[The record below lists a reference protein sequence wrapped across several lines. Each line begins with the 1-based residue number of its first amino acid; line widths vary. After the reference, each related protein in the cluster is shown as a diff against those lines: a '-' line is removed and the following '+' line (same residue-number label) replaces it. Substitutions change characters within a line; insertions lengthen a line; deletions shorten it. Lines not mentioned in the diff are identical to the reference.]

1 MNNIKSAVDA
11 YIRKYPPAF
20 ELFQNLLEVGDVY
33 MIGGVLREYRDK
45 EKIEDLR
52 DADFIID
59 IHDRSKWERIISIY
73 RPGRNHF
80 EGYKFSC
87 SGFIVDVWE
96 MEKTWALKNNIVT
109 ISGNDWLSTLPKT
122 VFLNMD
128 AIIYDMKHDRWYDR
142 EYRQAKDTGVLDVVL
157 EDNPYVELNVLR
169 AMILQKK
176 YDMTY
181 SRRLRDIIRK
191 CLKKDVNLK
200 QTLMDIQYNRYQKEI
215 LTEQDIEDI
224 LRYLAE

>member
-1 MNNIKSAVDA
+1 MNNIKSAVDT

-20 ELFQNLLEVGDVY
+20 ELFQDLLEVGDVY

-59 IHDRSKWERIISIY
+59 IHDRPKWERIISIY

-109 ISGNDWLSTLPKT
+109 MSGNDWLSTLPKT

-191 CLKKDVNLK
+191 CLENDVNLK
-200 QTLMDIQYNRYQKEI
+200 QTLMDIQYNRYQKKI
-215 LTEQDIEDI
+215 LTEQDIEEI
-224 LRYLAE
+224 LRSLAE